1 MFNKK
6 AVFFLVI
13 AGLITGY
20 AIVPFVHET
29 GHYTLACVSNCSAI
43 KEFVYSPQF
52 NLLPSNY
59 SGYEVR
65 YTAPVKEV
73 YGDYGII
80 VYFAGFLFE
89 MVLFAI
95 ILLLRRSAK
104 PTKTSLF
111 LLGFFIIFINS
122 CYTWIADFASV
133 MTFYF
138 NASFLTVQ
146 IVVYALMI
154 AIYSIWFVFL
164 LRFVK
169 LMDKALP
176 KKRRRSQ

>member
-6 AVFFLVI
+6 LVFLLVI
-13 AGLITGY
+13 AGLIAGY

-95 ILLLRRSAK
+95 II
-104 PTKTSLF
+104 TS
-111 LLGFFIIFINS
+111 
-122 CYTWIADFASV
+122 
-133 MTFYF
+133 
-138 NASFLTVQ
+138 
-146 IVVYALMI
+146 
-154 AIYSIWFVFL
+154 
-164 LRFVK
+164 
-169 LMDKALP
+169 
-176 KKRRRSQ
+176 